1 MTDRKANR
9 LLGETSPYL
18 LQHAHN
24 PVDWYPWGAAALAA
38 AREADKPIFLSVGYS
53 SCHWCHVMEHESF
66 EDPQTAQVL
75 NEDFVSIK
83 VDREERP
90 DLDEIYMQA
99 VQLFTGGHG
108 GWPMSVFLT
117 PDLRPYFGGTY
128 FPPQDRHGLPG
139 FRTVLRFAAD
149 LYRTRRADVER
160 TGEQVVAAL
169 RQLAATEPAADL
181 PGQALLDAAHAAF
194 RRSFDAH
201 DGGFG
206 SAPKFPPAMGLGF
219 LLRYHARTGAPEAV
233 EMVRQTLVRMA
244 RGGIHDQ
251 LGGGFHRYST
261 DAHWLV
267 PHFEKMLYDNAL
279 LARAYIEG
287 WQVCGEPLFQE
298 VARGILEYVMREMT
312 GPEGG
317 FCSAQDADSEGV
329 EGKYFVWTPGDI
341 AAAVGAEEARIACRY
356 WDVTEHGNFED
367 KASVL
372 AVPRDPAAVAAEL
385 GLEPEALRAVIEGVR
400 RSLLAVR
407 SRRVPPARDDKVIV
421 AWNGLMISA
430 LARASRVLGDE
441 RYFAAAASAAG
452 FILDRTANGP
462 LFRTAKDG
470 RTAGTGYL
478 DDYAAFV
485 AALLDLYE
493 ASFERHWIEAAIRL
507 DDAVQSEFWDPDQGG
522 YFYAGARHESM
533 LARSRQP
540 FDNPTPSGNALEIG
554 NLLRLAALT
563 GDSTRRERAGHTLRL
578 FAAGME
584 QYPAGMA
591 EMLSAL
597 DLELGPM
604 LQVAIAGREAG
615 ALAEVVRQPFL
626 PRKVVAG
633 WPAAGEPA
641 DLALL
646 RDRGPV
652 AGRPAA
658 YVCREFTCL
667 TPVTDPAAL
676 GRALLAAAPAA

>member
-1 MTDRKANR
+1 
-9 LLGETSPYL
+9 
-18 LQHAHN
+18 
-24 PVDWYPWGAAALAA
+24 
-38 AREADKPIFLSVGYS
+38 
-53 SCHWCHVMEHESF
+53 MEHESF
-66 EDPQTAQVL
+66 EDPETARVL
-75 NEDFVSIK
+75 NEHFVSIK

-139 FRTVLRFAAD
+139 FRTVLLFAAD
-149 LYRTRRADVER
+149 LYRERRTDVEQ

-169 RQLAATEPAADL
+169 RQLSTTEPASEL
-181 PGQALLDAAHAAF
+181 PGRALLDTVHAAF
-194 RRSFDAH
+194 RRSFDAR

-206 SAPKFPPAMGLGF
+206 GAPKFPPAMGLGF

-233 EMVRQTLVRMA
+233 EMVRHTLLRMA

-279 LARAYIEG
+279 LARAYVEG
-287 WQVCGEPLFQE
+287 WQVCGEPLFRD
-298 VARGILEYVMREMT
+298 VASGILDYVMREMT
-312 GPEGG
+312 SPAGG
-317 FCSAQDADSEGV
+317 FYSAQDADSEGV
-329 EGKYFVWTPGDI
+329 EGKYFVWTPGEI
-341 AAAVGAEEARIACRY
+341 AAVAGAEEARIACRY

-367 KASVL
+367 GTSIL
-372 AVPRDPAAVAAEL
+372 AVPREPAVVAAEL
-385 GLEPEALRAVIEGVR
+385 GIEPAELVDVVERVR

-407 SRRVPPARDDKVIV
+407 AKRVPPARDDKVIV

-430 LARASRVLGDE
+430 LARASRVLGDK
-441 RYFAAAASAAG
+441 RFRSAAANAAG
-452 FILDRTANGP
+452 FLLDRAEDGP

-470 RTAGTGYL
+470 RTSGIGFL
-478 DDYAAFV
+478 DDHAALV
-485 AALLDLYE
+485 AGLLDLYE
-493 ASFERHWIEAAIRL
+493 ATFERRWIEAAIRL
-507 DDAVQSEFWDPDQGG
+507 DGVVQSEFWDPDLGG
-522 YFYAGARHESM
+522 YFYAGSRHETM

-540 FDNPTPSGNALEIG
+540 FDNPTPSGNALEVG

-563 GDSTRRERAGHTLRL
+563 GETALRDRATRTLRL

-591 EMLSAL
+591 EMLSGL
-597 DLELGPM
+597 DLHLGPM
-604 LQVAIAGREAG
+604 LQVAIAGPG
-615 ALAEVVRQPFL
+615 AAPLVAAASRPFL
-626 PRKVVAG
+626 PHAVLAG
-633 WPAAGEPA
+633 WPATGEPA

-652 AGRPAA
+652 SGRPAA

-667 TPVTDPAAL
+667 APVTDPAAL
-676 GRALLAAAPAA
+676 ERALLEAADGA